1 MDKYTHVQVE
11 KTKKHQKAGT
21 LHMWVFLPDTESSL
35 GWSKMRK
42 KKKVKK
48 KLFPSIIQPTCEKEQ
63 KLVNQANHVQC
74 E

>member
-1 MDKYTHVQVE
+1 MYKL
-11 KTKKHQKAGT
+11 KKQKNIKKQE
-21 LHMWVFLPDTESSL
+21 HCICEFSSL
-35 GWSKMRK
+35 TRKAPLDDPNWEK